1 MEFGELFNVFDEGG
15 DSEKKDKPGDGD
27 DSAGRTRK
35 SIDLLK
41 KVKGKHSI
49 DQVYDK
55 DDGVETAKKMKA
67 SLDEELRQVIILNG
81 NSL

>member
-1 MEFGELFNVFDEGG
+1 MLNVFKELISSDYNV
-15 DSEKKDKPGDGD
+15 KMFNF
-27 DSAGRTRK
+27 RK